1 MRLIPFRR
9 KKERLSDGELL
20 EQYLQNPDPEIA
32 GELFGRYMHLVYGVC
47 LKYFKNQER
56 AKDEVMQLYEKVQQ
70 SLKTTIVENFK
81 NWLYVVTK
89 NHCLM
94 ELRKEKP
101 GQQILTGDENLLENF
116 METEPAM
123 HPLDRDDETEP
134 EENLE
139 PCIEQLKSEQKQCI
153 RLFYFENRS
162 YREISAITGL
172 EEKKVKSHIQNGK
185 RNLKICLEDKQ

>member
-9 KKERLSDGELL
+9 KKERQTDWELL

-56 AKDEVMQLYEKVQQ
+56 AKDEVIQLYEKVQQ
-70 SLKTTIVENFK
+70 SLKTVKVENFK

-101 GQQILTGDENLLENF
+101 GLQILTGDENLLENF
-116 METEPAM
+116 METEPAL
-123 HPLDRDDETEP
+123 HPLDRDDETKP

-139 PCIEQLKSEQKQCI
+139 PCIEKLKDEQKRCV
-153 RLFYFENRS
+153 RLFYFENCS
-162 YREISAITGL
+162 YREISTITGL

-185 RNLKICLEDKQ
+185 RNLKICLEEKQ